1 MNSRYSVESHS
12 GFLLM
17 RIAGAYNYWDF
28 IQYPHIIRRHC
39 EEAGIFKIL
48 VDVVAVT
55 YSEIPTLELF
65 FMGEKLAEVLRDR
78 VKIAIIWHGDPA
90 SHFLEKVAVNRAAAI
105 RVFDSSEAA
114 ASWLLFDLEDEPFNF
129 MKS

>member
-1 MNSRYSVESHS
+1 MNSRYTIEPQS

-28 IQYPHIIRRHC
+28 IQYPHIIRKLC
-39 EEAGIFKIL
+39 EETGNFKVL

-90 SHFLEKVAVNRAAAI
+90 SHFLEKVAVNRAASI
-105 RVFDSSEAA
+105 RVFDSSEPA
-114 ASWLLFDLEDEPFNF
+114 ASWLLYDLEDEPFNF
-129 MKS
+129 LKT